1 MYDYRVAPILIQAVN
16 EGDLAKMHHI
26 LHETE
31 FDVEFPITD
40 TGIRILA
47 YVCSF
52 N

>member
-1 MYDYRVAPILIQAVN
+1 MLIQAVN
-16 EGDLAKMHHI
+16 EGDLAKMNHI

-31 FDVEFPITD
+31 FDAEFPITD